1 MYLNHTHT
9 LTPSHQFLL
18 ATPSYF
24 PSIFM
29 SLVMVA
35 SSFLSLLLQPA
46 LTPVMR
52 GGQHLLLPKT
62 DSRTV

>member
-29 SLVMVA
+29 SMVVA
-35 SSFLSLLLQPA
+35 SCFLSLLLQPA
-46 LTPVMR
+46 LTPVMS
-52 GGQHLLLPKT
+52 GGQHPLLPKT